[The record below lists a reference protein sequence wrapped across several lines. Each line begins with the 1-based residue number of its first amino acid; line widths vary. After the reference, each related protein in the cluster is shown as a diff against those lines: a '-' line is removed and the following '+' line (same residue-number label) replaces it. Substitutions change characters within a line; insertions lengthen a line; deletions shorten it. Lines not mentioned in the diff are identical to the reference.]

1 MNRLGQ
7 TYNDAQDLDVKSPRN
22 FDVNIY
28 KKVEI
33 FDVNIYMCFK

>member
-7 TYNDAQDLDVKSPRN
+7 TYNDAQDLDVKSPGN

-33 FDVNIYMCFK
+33 FDVNI